1 MGMSMGLKSRV
12 IDNRVLDSLNLLTVV
27 LSIVYFTIIK
37 LKFDQIED

>member
-1 MGMSMGLKSRV
+1 MSMGLKSRV